1 MKQWLTEVF
10 STLGKEN
17 FVPLWIIFIALL
29 FILGIIFESELLIIL
44 FVITVFLFPVCRV
57 INANYPNGIPPK
69 IKLHYKDED
78 DDGEFFTLPQEM
90 RAQIALYRHII
101 ETLGI
106 IYEWRNKSSVYL
118 LIGNTI
124 QKTKEE
130 LDANSDIFSLEF
142 SDLAKELL
150 LKLKMQTAGLYF
162 VGEKQFYEY
171 IVKLTD
177 IAKKDFI
184 IKHLLNLPIKKQNEI
199 INILVKHAEFMQKY
213 CN

>member
-78 DDGEFFTLPQEM
+78 DDREFFTLPQEM

-106 IYEWRNKSSVYL
+106 IYEWRNKSSVCL
-118 LIGNTI
+118 LIENTI

-130 LDANSDIFSLEF
+130 LEANSDIFFFRIFRF
-142 SDLAKELL
+142 SKR
-150 LKLKMQTAGLYF
+150 
-162 VGEKQFYEY
+162 
-171 IVKLTD
+171 I
-177 IAKKDFI
+177 I
-184 IKHLLNLPIKKQNEI
+184 IK
-199 INILVKHAEFMQKY
+199 ILIYF
-213 CN
+213 